1 MCAKEYLQQI
11 RKIKAQIAYKTAMV
25 EELRSK
31 LTSISVPLSDHV
43 QASPS
48 DKLAGAISKI
58 SDLEK
63 EIDVDLIQ
71 LTSTKKEIM
80 AVLDQLDEP
89 YISLIYKRY
98 FESKSWEQI
107 SKEMNYSVRWITG
120 YVNHLPGL
128 HIRALNAVQE
138 ILDKSLP

>member
-1 MCAKEYLQQI
+1 MVINQNILKLVKKDKHTDYMACAQYVDWIPSGFSDEINNAFILQEI
-11 RKIKAQIAYKTAMV
+11 Y
-25 EELRSK
+25 
-31 LTSISVPLSDHV
+31 
-43 QASPS
+43 
-48 DKLAGAISKI
+48 
-58 SDLEK
+58 LEK
-63 EIDVDLIQ
+63 EIDADLIQ